1 MRKITSLVILILLAG
16 QLAAQS
22 PKREMRAT
30 WLTTVWRLDWPSVTV
45 PAPTGTNEASRQSA
59 INSQKAGLI
68 SILDKLQE
76 ANMNAT
82 FMQIRSMCDA
92 MYPSSYEP
100 WSSFISAQRGDN
112 PGWDPLAFAI
122 EEAHKRGIE
131 LHAWINPYRYS
142 SSSATHGNLSTDYI
156 NTNPG
161 WLLDYGADVKI
172 LNPGIP
178 EVRKRITDIVKE
190 IATMYKDLDGIVF
203 DDYFYVNGKTTD
215 AMDQQQFNLYNPDN
229 LLRAD
234 WRRQNVNKMVKDVYD
249 AIQAINPAIRFGI
262 SPAGVAGTSQAV
274 ANKYGVP
281 RCPIGSDWQ
290 YNGIYADPL
299 AWLSEGTIDYIS
311 PQVYWTIG
319 SSTDYQPITQWWS
332 YVAPFFNRHVY
343 ISHSLSAMAAG
354 APPQGAPFRIGNETI
369 EPSGVSGIER
379 TAFERTLSTEVMRA
393 PQATDWTATEIGAQ
407 IAVNRTNDVNDAPGS
422 VFYKTTHST
431 SSSGFTSSG
440 FGTYLK
446 NNVFT
451 SKALLPNAGWKN
463 TAPPALVEGVSLN
476 GSILNWNSAGNGIKY
491 GVYAT
496 PKNAGVGTIHKAV
509 SFLGM
514 SYSTNF
520 TLPGTIADA
529 THFIGVSAIDGFE
542 NESAIRLLNQPLQ
555 SADQVVVTYPI
566 HNSQALLPTFL
577 RWDAVEG
584 AYAYQVQLAYDEQFN
599 NLMTSRE
606 TVQPEFNTGQLLKI
620 KTDTPY
626 FLRVRALKT
635 NAPNLWSSTVRFTSK
650 IFGILTPANQS
661 TQQDMLLTISWDAA
675 GPGATY
681 VVDIATDALFSSSKM
696 VHTKNLTSV
705 SSYTLPEGTLT
716 PSTTYFTRVKVT
728 DGSLSATSATVQF
741 TTRDLDIPVPVVISP
756 ANNATVYGTS
766 IQLCWQTQPSKG
778 FRVEFSKDPAFPT
791 RGTTL
796 KNVDAFTF
804 CTLLDNLTPDT
815 YHLRVRAIMAED
827 LSEPSASVRIVLS
840 ASTSLETAELSP
852 YTCYITGAGTSSRSL
867 TIQAMQAG
875 KVKINLYSVTG
886 VLLGTD
892 ELTLLQGEN
901 KINSVALP
909 YEAGIWIITLQNE
922 ERNYSFKIIN

>member
-1 MRKITSLVILILLAG
+1 MRKRTLILLLFVALYFAG
-16 QLAAQS
+16 ATSQTTS

-92 MYPSSYEP
+92 MYPSTYEP

-142 SSSATHGNLSTDYI
+142 SSSATHGNLTTDYA

-161 WLLDYGADVKI
+161 WLLDYGSSVKI

-203 DDYFYVNGKTTD
+203 DDYFYVNGQTTD

-229 LLRAD
+229 LSRAD

-319 SSTDYQPITQWWS
+319 STTDYQPITQWWS

-343 ISHSLSAMAAG
+343 ISHSLSAMSAG
-354 APPQGAPFRIGNETI
+354 APPQGAPLQIRNESI
-369 EPSGVSGIER
+369 ESSGISGIER
-379 TAFERTLSTEVMRA
+379 TAFERQLSGNVARV

-422 VFYKTTHST
+422 VFYATSKTVNT
-431 SSSGFTSSG
+431 SGFI
-440 FGTYLK
+440 TYLK

-451 SKALLPNAGWKN
+451 SKALLPSVGWKN
-463 TAPPALVEGVSLN
+463 SKSPVLVEEVTLN
-476 GSILNWNSAGNGIKY
+476 GSILSWNNAGTGIKY

-496 PKNAGVGTIHKAV
+496 PKSAGISSVHRTA
-509 SFLGM
+509 SLLGM
-514 SYSTNF
+514 SYTNNF

-529 THFIGVSAIDGFE
+529 THYIGVTTIDGYE

-555 SADQVVVTYPI
+555 PAEQVVVTYPV
-566 HNSQALLPTFL
+566 HNAQALLPTFI
-577 RWDAVEG
+577 RWNTVEG
-584 AYAYQVQLAYDEQFN
+584 AYVYQVQLAYDEQFN
-599 NLMTSRE
+599 NLLTTRE
-606 TVQPEFNTGQLLKI
+606 TEQPEFNTGKLLKI

-626 FLRVRALKT
+626 FLRVRALKA
-635 NAPNLWSSTVRFTSK
+635 NAPYPWSSTVRFTSK

-661 TQQDMLLTISWDAA
+661 IQQDMMLTISWDTA

-681 VVDIATDALFSSSKM
+681 IVDIATDALFSSSKM
-696 VHTKNLTSV
+696 IHSKILTNV
-705 SSYTLPEGTLT
+705 SSYSPPEGTLT
-716 PSTTYFTRVKVT
+716 PSTTYFVRVKVT

-741 TTRDLDIPVPVVISP
+741 TTRDLDIPVPTLISP
-756 ANNATVYGTS
+756 DNNASVYGNS
-766 IQLCWQTQPSKG
+766 IKVCWQTQPSKG
-778 FRVEFSKDPAFPT
+778 FRAELSKDPAFPS

-796 KNVDAFTF
+796 KNVDAFTY
-804 CTLLDNLTPDT
+804 CTQFDNLTPDT
-815 YHLRVRAIMAED
+815 YYLRVRAIRAED
-827 LSEPSASVRIVLS
+827 LSEPSVAVKVLLS
-840 ASTSLETAELSP
+840 PATSLEDVKLSP
-852 YTCYITGAGTSSRSL
+852 YRCYLTGSGASERKLQIYSMHADKVRVSL
-867 TIQAMQAG
+867 F
-875 KVKINLYSVTG
+875 SVTG
-886 VLLGTD
+886 IMQGSEEVNLS
-892 ELTLLQGEN
+892 EGEN
-901 KINSVALP
+901 TIQKLKWPTGS
-909 YEAGIWIITLQNE
+909 GIWIVTINNQE
-922 ERNYSFKIIN
+922 KMYSFKIIH